1 MRKICGTVVGI
12 DILNKVSLNTTCLQ
26 KNVNVRLNYLR
37 NNQCTIRMYNK

>member
-26 KNVNVRLNYLR
+26 KNVKVRLNNFR
-37 NNQCTIRMYNK
+37 NNRCIVRMYNK